1 VVRGAFEPGETPDA
15 RRQTPEKASS
25 THHAPRTTHHD
36 LGSSVSWESLI
47 DSGLVRTNV
56 GLDRITT
63 YKLGGPAEMFA
74 EINRMADLDLIS
86 AALAADP
93 KPVLVLGRGSN
104 LVIADSGISGVV
116 IQLGHEFSRIEVS
129 EMVHAGGGAGMPQV
143 ARAATKA
150 GRLGLEFLVG
160 IPGSVGGGVRQN
172 AGCFG
177 QEIVDVLV
185 SAVIYDLGQGRPR
198 SVDVSGLELS
208 YRHSSVGPLDLV
220 IAATF
225 RAEPGE
231 PAVGDERIRA
241 ITRWRRDNQPGGTL
255 NAGSVFKNP
264 PGDSAG
270 RIIDAVGLK
279 GLAVGGASV
288 SERHANFFVA
298 MPGAR
303 AVDVYRL
310 VREVA
315 ARVEKATGLVLET
328 EIQFAGAFESD

>member
-1 VVRGAFEPGETPDA
+1 MTWD
-15 RRQTPEKASS
+15 
-25 THHAPRTTHHD
+25 
-36 LGSSVSWESLI
+36 SLI

-56 GLDRITT
+56 ELDRITT

-74 EINRMADLDLIS
+74 EINRMADLDLIA
-86 AALAADP
+86 AALSANP
-93 KPVLVLGRGSN
+93 KPLLVLGRGSN
-104 LVIADSGISGVV
+104 LVIADEGISGVV

-198 SVDVSGLELS
+198 SVDVSGLNLS
-208 YRHSSVGPLDLV
+208 YRHSAVGPLDLV
-220 IAATF
+220 IYATF

-231 PAVGDERIRA
+231 PAVGEERMRA

-279 GLAVGGASV
+279 GLAVGGAAV

-310 VREVA
+310 VQEVA
-315 ARVEKATGLVLET
+315 ARVEKATGIVLET

>member
-1 VVRGAFEPGETPDA
+1 MTWA
-15 RRQTPEKASS
+15 
-25 THHAPRTTHHD
+25 
-36 LGSSVSWESLI
+36 SLI
-47 DSGLVRTNV
+47 ESGLVRTNV
-56 GLDRITT
+56 ALERITT

-74 EINRMADLDLIS
+74 EVNRLADLDLIA

-93 KPVLVLGRGSN
+93 RPVLALGRGSN
-104 LVIADSGISGVV
+104 LVISDEGLAGVV

-129 EMVHAGGGAGMPQV
+129 EMVLAGGGAGMPQV
-143 ARAATKA
+143 ARASTRA

-177 QEIVDVLV
+177 QEIGDVIV

-198 SVDVSGLELS
+198 SVDVTGLGLS
-208 YRHSSVGPLDLV
+208 YRHSAIGPLELV
-220 IAATF
+220 IGATF
-225 RAEPGE
+225 RVEPGE
-231 PAVGDERIRA
+231 PPVGDERMRA

-264 PGDSAG
+264 AGDSAG

-279 GLAVGGASV
+279 GLAVGGAAV

-298 MPGAR
+298 MPGAK
-303 AVDVYRL
+303 AIDVYRL
-310 VREVA
+310 VQEVA
-315 ARVEKATGLVLET
+315 LRVQKATGIVLET
-328 EIQFAGAFESD
+328 EIQFAGVFESD

>member
-1 VVRGAFEPGETPDA
+1 MTW
-15 RRQTPEKASS
+15 Q
-25 THHAPRTTHHD
+25 
-36 LGSSVSWESLI
+36 SLI
-47 DSGLVRTNV
+47 DSGLVRANV

-74 EINRMADLDLIS
+74 EINRMADLDLIA

-93 KPVLVLGRGSN
+93 KPLLVLGRGSN
-104 LVIADSGISGVV
+104 LVIADEGISGVV

-185 SAVIYDLGQGRPR
+185 SAVIYDLALGRPR
-198 SVDVSGLELS
+198 SVDVSGLDLS
-208 YRHSSVGPLDLV
+208 YRHSAVGPLDLV
-220 IAATF
+220 INATF
-225 RAEPGE
+225 QAEPGE
-231 PAVGDERIRA
+231 PAVGEERMRA

-270 RIIDAVGLK
+270 RIIDAAGLK
-279 GLAVGGASV
+279 GLAVGGAAV

-315 ARVEKATGLVLET
+315 ARVEKATGIVLET

>member
-1 VVRGAFEPGETPDA
+1 V
-15 RRQTPEKASS
+15 
-25 THHAPRTTHHD
+25 
-36 LGSSVSWESLI
+36 
-47 DSGLVRTNV
+47 
-56 GLDRITT
+56 
-63 YKLGGPAEMFA
+63 
-74 EINRMADLDLIS
+74 
-86 AALAADP
+86 LA
-93 KPVLVLGRGSN
+93 LGRGSN
-104 LVIADSGISGVV
+104 LVIADEGIAGVV
-116 IQLGHEFSRIEVS
+116 IQLGHEFSRIEIS

-177 QEIVDVLV
+177 QEIVDVLA
-185 SAVIYDLGQGRPR
+185 SAVVYDLGQGRPR
-198 SVDVSGLELS
+198 SVDVSGLDLS
-208 YRHSSVGPLDLV
+208 YRHSGIGPHQLV
-220 IAATF
+220 IGANF
-225 RAEPGE
+225 QAELGE
-231 PAVGDERIRA
+231 PAIGEERIRA

-298 MPGAR
+298 MPGAK
-303 AVDVYRL
+303 AIDVYRL

-315 ARVEKATGLVLET
+315 ARVEKATGIVLET

>member
-1 VVRGAFEPGETPDA
+1 MTWAT
-15 RRQTPEKASS
+15 
-25 THHAPRTTHHD
+25 
-36 LGSSVSWESLI
+36 LI
-47 DSGLVRTNV
+47 ESGLIRTNV

-63 YKLGGPAEMFA
+63 YKLGGPAQMFA
-74 EINRMADLDLIS
+74 EINRIADLDEIA
-86 AALAADP
+86 AALAEDP
-93 KPVLVLGRGSN
+93 MPVLALGRGSN
-104 LVIADSGISGVV
+104 LVIADEGIDGVV
-116 IQLGHEFSRIEVS
+116 IRLGHEFSRIEIS
-129 EMVHAGGGAGMPQV
+129 GMVHAGGAAGMPQV
-143 ARAATKA
+143 ARTATKA

-185 SAVIYDLGQGRPR
+185 NAVIYDFRQGRSR
-198 SVDVSGLELS
+198 SVDVSALDLS
-208 YRHSSVGPLDLV
+208 YRHSGIGPHQLV
-220 IAATF
+220 IGADF

-231 PAVGDERIRA
+231 TEVGDERIRA

-298 MPGAR
+298 MPGAK
-303 AVDVYRL
+303 AIDVYRL

-315 ARVEKATGLVLET
+315 TRVEKATGVVLET
-328 EIQFAGAFESD
+328 EIQFAGTFESD

>member
-1 VVRGAFEPGETPDA
+1 MTWA
-15 RRQTPEKASS
+15 
-25 THHAPRTTHHD
+25 
-36 LGSSVSWESLI
+36 SLI

-56 GLDRITT
+56 ALDRITT
-63 YKLGGPAEMFA
+63 YKLGGPAEMFV
-74 EINRMADLDLIS
+74 EIDRMADLDLIS
-86 AALAADP
+86 AALADHP
-93 KPVLVLGRGSN
+93 RPVLAVGRGSN
-104 LVIADSGISGVV
+104 LVIADEGIAGVV
-116 IQLGHEFSRIEVS
+116 LQLGPAFSRIEIS

-143 ARAATKA
+143 ARAATRA

-177 QEIVDVLV
+177 QEMVDVMV
-185 SAVIYDLGQGRPR
+185 SAAIYDLGQGRPR
-198 SVDVSGLELS
+198 SVDAFGLDMS
-208 YRHSSVGPLDLV
+208 YRHSAVGPLEIV
-220 IAATF
+220 IGATF

-279 GLAVGGASV
+279 GLAVGGAAV

-298 MPGAR
+298 MPGAK
-303 AVDVYRL
+303 AIDVYRL

-315 ARVEKATGLVLET
+315 ARVERASGIVLET
-328 EIQFAGAFESD
+328 EIQFAGIFESD

>member
-1 VVRGAFEPGETPDA
+1 MTWA
-15 RRQTPEKASS
+15 
-25 THHAPRTTHHD
+25 
-36 LGSSVSWESLI
+36 SLI
-47 DSGLVRTNV
+47 ESGLVRTNV
-56 GLDRITT
+56 ALERITT

-74 EINRMADLDLIS
+74 EVNRLADLDLIA

-93 KPVLVLGRGSN
+93 RPVLALGRGSN
-104 LVIADSGISGVV
+104 LVISDEGLAGVV

-129 EMVHAGGGAGMPQV
+129 DMVLAGGGAGMPQV
-143 ARAATKA
+143 ARASTRA

-177 QEIVDVLV
+177 QEIGDVIV

-198 SVDVSGLELS
+198 SVDLTGLGLS
-208 YRHSSVGPLDLV
+208 YRHSAIGPLELV
-220 IAATF
+220 IGATF
-225 RAEPGE
+225 RVEPGE
-231 PAVGDERIRA
+231 PPVGDERMRA

-264 PGDSAG
+264 AGDSAG

-279 GLAVGGASV
+279 GLAVGGAAV

-298 MPGAR
+298 MPGAK
-303 AVDVYRL
+303 AIDVYRL
-310 VREVA
+310 VQEVA
-315 ARVEKATGLVLET
+315 LRVQKATGIVLET
-328 EIQFAGAFESD
+328 EIQFAGVFESD

>member
-1 VVRGAFEPGETPDA
+1 M
-15 RRQTPEKASS
+15 
-25 THHAPRTTHHD
+25 
-36 LGSSVSWESLI
+36 SWASLI

-63 YKLGGPAEMFA
+63 YKLGGPAQMFA
-74 EINRMADLDLIS
+74 DVNRIADLDQIA
-86 AALAADP
+86 AALAQDP
-93 KPVLVLGRGSN
+93 VPLLVLGRGSN
-104 LVIADSGISGVV
+104 LVIADEGIAGVV
-116 IQLGHEFSRIEVS
+116 IHLGDEFSRIEIS
-129 EMVHAGGGAGMPQV
+129 EMVRAGGGAGMPQV

-177 QEIVDVLV
+177 QEIVDVLAT
-185 SAVIYDLGQGRPR
+185 AVVYDFGQGRSR
-198 SVDVSGLELS
+198 IVDVTGLDLS
-208 YRHSSVGPLDLV
+208 YRHSGIGPLDLV
-220 IAATF
+220 IGASF
-225 RAEPGE
+225 RAEPGDPE
-231 PAVGDERIRA
+231 VGDERIRA

-270 RIIDAVGLK
+270 RIIEAVGLK

-298 MPGAR
+298 MPGAK
-303 AVDVYRL
+303 AIDVYRL

-315 ARVEKATGLVLET
+315 ARVERATGVILET
-328 EIQFAGAFESD
+328 EIQFVGAFESE